1 MHTVIPFLIK
11 ILLLILTIQSNFF
24 QFDCL
29 GVFATENRE
38 QEEKKKRMTPLLVSV
53 VKGKPAIVT
62 KASGFRSS
70 PIFTS
75 LII

>member
-38 QEEKKKRMTPLLVSV
+38 QEEKKKKKNDTFVSFCC
-53 VKGKPAIVT
+53 K
-62 KASGFRSS
+62 R
-70 PIFTS
+70 
-75 LII
+75 